1 MTDRRGSREGE
12 RGQTTHDFAIGIS
25 IFLLT
30 AVFVV
35 TFVPNVTTPF
45 ATGITE
51 IEQEQSQGAARLLVS
66 DLSTSDASTAL
77 NTSRTD
83 AFFDQSW
90 DDDDLQERLAL
101 PSTAK
106 VNITVRATSGDGTIV
121 PELTAG
127 DIYRGE
133 AGATSVRIVTYNDQ
147 SYRLEVRV
155 W

>member
-1 MTDRRGSREGE
+1 MAE

-51 IEQEQSQGAARLLVS
+51 IEQEQSQSAARVLVS
-66 DLSTSDASTAL
+66 NLSTTDASTAL

-83 AFFDQSW
+83 AFFDRSW
-90 DDDDLQERLAL
+90 GEGEFETWLGL

-106 VNITVRATSGDGTIV
+106 VNVTVRESSGDGTIV
-121 PELTAG
+121 PELTTG

-147 SYRLEVRV
+147 PYRLEVRV